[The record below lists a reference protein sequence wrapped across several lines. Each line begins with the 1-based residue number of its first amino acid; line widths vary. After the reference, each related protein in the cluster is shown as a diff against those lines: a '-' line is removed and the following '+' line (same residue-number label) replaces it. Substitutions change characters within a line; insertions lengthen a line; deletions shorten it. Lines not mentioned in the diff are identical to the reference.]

1 MNLSEYFEHT
11 EGMGILSTTDKH
23 GNVDCAIY
31 ATPHVMDEETVAFI
45 MRPRVSYY
53 NVQQNPRA
61 AYMFIEKRPGYKGKR
76 LYLQKVRE
84 EADAEKINALRRR
97 TAVGDDAENAN
108 LVYFKVIGTRPLV
121 GDNDD

>member
-11 EGMGILSTTDKH
+11 DGMGMLSTTDKH

-31 ATPHVMDEETVAFI
+31 AAPHVIDDDTVAFI

-53 NVQQNPRA
+53 NIQQNPKA
-61 AYMFIEKRPGYKGKR
+61 AYMYIERGPGYKGKR
-76 LYLQKVRE
+76 LYLQKTNE
-84 EADAEKINALRRR
+84 EADSEKINALRK
-97 TAVGDDAENAN
+97 TPDQEGANAK
-108 LVYFKVIGTRPLV
+108 LVYFKVIGARPLV

>member
-31 ATPHVMDEETVAFI
+31 ATPHVMDEDTVAFI

-53 NVQQNPRA
+53 NVQQNPKA
-61 AYMFIEKRPGYKGKR
+61 AYMYVERGPGYKGKR
-76 LYLQKVRE
+76 LYLQKVNE
-84 EADAEKINALRRR
+84 EADSEKVNALRR
-97 TAVGDDAENAN
+97 TPMEDGGNAR
-108 LVYFKVIGTRPLV
+108 LVYFKVIGARPLV